1 MENIRPIK
9 TEADY
14 DWAIAEITR
23 YFENEPEVGSADGD
37 RFDVLATLI
46 EAYEDRHYPIE
57 APDPVEAIRSHMEL
71 FNLSRKALA
80 DVIGS
85 SPRATEVL
93 NRKRALTMDMV
104 FRLNREWHIP
114 AEVLVQPYHLA
125 KDRERK
131 RA

>member
-14 DWAIAEITR
+14 DWAIAEITK

-46 EAYEDRHYPIE
+46 EAYEDKHYPIE

-71 FNLSRKALA
+71 FNLPRKALA

-93 NRKRALTMDMV
+93 SRKRALTMDMV
-104 FRLNREWHIP
+104 FKLNKEWHIP
-114 AEVLVQPYHLA
+114 AEVLVRPYHLA
-125 KDRERK
+125 KDKERK

>member
-14 DWAIAEITR
+14 DWAIAEITK
-23 YFENEPEVGSADGD
+23 YFESEPEVGTPDGD

-46 EAYEDRHYPIE
+46 EAYEDEHYPIE

-80 DVIGS
+80 EVIGS

-93 NRKRALTMDMV
+93 NRKRALTLDMV
-104 FRLNREWHIP
+104 FKLNKEWNIP

-125 KDRERK
+125 NDRERK